1 MGIEWWLGMVLYVV
15 VTIPWKRF
23 QSSSIVHSIAKPT
36 LPDDIYSF
44 SATRWRI
51 RNQKWLGLPSACSKQ
66 FPPSYQPIE
75 LALVFARFPF
85 HDKLEVPPP
94 FTISIEFDQS
104 IPKRTDRIRCRWDN
118 TKLMSRLHGVCVK
131 CVTSIDWIRDFTAIR
146 VYPVCGVLYMVT
158 SLEYVFLDVKVI
170 DTSINCITNY
180 RLFKNY
186 YFWISPSCHV

>member
-94 FTISIEFDQS
+94 LHDLYRIWSINPKKDRSNQMLMRQHEINVTATRFVCKMCDVNWLDQRFYS
-104 IPKRTDRIRCRWDN
+104 DTRVPGMWSVVYGDIT
-118 TKLMSRLHGVCVK
+118 GVCFFG
-131 CVTSIDWIRDFTAIR
+131 R
-146 VYPVCGVLYMVT
+146 
-158 SLEYVFLDVKVI
+158 
-170 DTSINCITNY
+170 
-180 RLFKNY
+180 
-186 YFWISPSCHV
+186 